1 MRNPYGFRASRRI
14 FSLPRVQGL
23 APANLREFSGILV
36 LFDAYRAYIFTLAAA
51 SSSAI
56 GTDYPEYG
64 SSGHKWL
71 IALAVMLGTTLEVL
85 DTSIVNVALPHMQ
98 GSFSASVDEI
108 AWVLTSYL
116 VANGIMI
123 PMTGWISSRFGR
135 KRYFMTSVAV
145 FVAASGLCGA
155 AQSLDQ
161 MVVFRLIQGAAG
173 AAMVPSSQ
181 AILME
186 TFPPNEQQ
194 LAMATW
200 GMGLMV
206 APIMGPTLG
215 GWITDNW
222 NWRWNFFINLPVGAA
237 AFLMVWTFVHDP
249 PYLRNR
255 RVQGGKTDYAGIML
269 LVIGLGAA
277 QLVLDR
283 GQRSD
288 WFSSPWVVY
297 ATIFSAICLLGLTIN
312 ELRISEPILDLS
324 ILGIP
329 VFSMSVMLMV
339 AMSFALFGT
348 GLLNPIFLQE
358 LMGYSAWKAGLVLA
372 PRGLGTMAS
381 MLIVGQL
388 ARYRYDTRPLIGAG
402 FTLMAI
408 ALWTMAGWNTQV
420 STWTVTWPSL
430 LMGVGMGMIFPTLS
444 ATTLACVSRERVGYA
459 ASLYNMMRNTGAA
472 IGISYMTTVLVNHE
486 QTHQSYLVE
495 HFTVFDAWKMSN
507 AANQAPGARGFDYL
521 PQILT
526 GQKQGLGMVYGMIQ
540 RQAAMLSFNDIY
552 RTLAIVMIILIP
564 TFLLLR
570 RTQSGATPTAH

>member
-1 MRNPYGFRASRRI
+1 LFSEYLLKSTKPNLEKVRRTDD
-14 FSLPRVQGL
+14 S
-23 APANLREFSGILV
+23 S
-36 LFDAYRAYIFTLAAA
+36 LAAA
-51 SSSAI
+51 ASTPIA
-56 GTDYPEYG
+56 TDFPEYG
-64 SSGHKWL
+64 SAGHKWL

-123 PMTGWISSRFGR
+123 PMTGWISGRFGR
-135 KRYFMTSVAV
+135 KRYFLTSVAV

-155 AQSLDQ
+155 ARSLDQ

-222 NWRWNFFINLPVGAA
+222 NWRWNFYINLPIGAA

-249 PYLRNR
+249 AYLRIR
-255 RVQGGKTDYAGIML
+255 RAKRGKTDYTGIIL
-269 LVIGLGAA
+269 LVVGLGLA

-283 GQRSD
+283 GQRAD
-288 WFSSPWVVY
+288 WFSSPWVVWC
-297 ATIFSAICLLGLTIN
+297 TIFAAICIVWLTIN
-312 ELRISEPILDLS
+312 ELRISDPILDLS

-329 VFSMSVMLMV
+329 VFSISVMLMV

-372 PRGLGTMAS
+372 PRGLGTMAA

-388 ARYRYDTRPLIGAG
+388 ARYRYDTRPLIGVG
-402 FTLMAI
+402 FVIMAI
-408 ALWTMAGWNTQV
+408 ALWQMAGWNTDV
-420 STWTVTWPSL
+420 GTWTVTWPSL
-430 LMGVGMGMIFPTLS
+430 VMGVGMGMIFPTLS
-444 ATTLACVSRERVGYA
+444 ATTLSCVSRERVGYA

-472 IGISYMTTVLVNHE
+472 IGISYMTTVLVDHE
-486 QTHQSYLVE
+486 QTHQSYLVG
-495 HFTVFDAWKMSN
+495 HFTVFDAWKMSD
-507 AANQAPGARGFDYL
+507 AAPLMPGTRGFSYM
-521 PQILT
+521 PQMLT
-526 GQKQGLGMVYGMIQ
+526 GQKQGLGMVYEMIQ
-540 RQAAMLSFNDIY
+540 RQAMMLSFNDIY
-552 RTLAIVMIILIP
+552 RTLAIVMVILIP

-570 RTQSGATPTAH
+570 RAQSTSGIAAH

>member
-1 MRNPYGFRASRRI
+1 MSTPHGRPF
-14 FSLPRVQGL
+14 
-23 APANLREFSGILV
+23 
-36 LFDAYRAYIFTLAAA
+36 LAAA
-51 SSSAI
+51 ASTPI
-56 GTDYPEYG
+56 GTDFPEYG
-64 SSGHKWL
+64 SSSHKWL

-135 KRYFMTSVAV
+135 KRYFLMSVAV

-222 NWRWNFFINLPVGAA
+222 NWRWNFFINLPIGAA

-249 PYLRNR
+249 AYLRTR
-255 RVQGGKTDYAGIML
+255 RAKGGKTDYTGIIL
-269 LVIGLGAA
+269 LVVGLGLA

-283 GQRSD
+283 GQRAD
-288 WFSSPWVVY
+288 WFSSPWVVWC
-297 ATIFSAICLLGLTIN
+297 TIFAALCIIGLTIN
-312 ELRISEPILDLS
+312 ELRTPDPILDLS

-329 VFSMSVMLMV
+329 VFTMSVMLMV

-358 LMGYSAWKAGLVLA
+358 VMGYSAWKAGLVLA
-372 PRGLGTMAS
+372 PRGLGTMAA

-388 ARYRYDTRPLIGAG
+388 ARYRYDTRPLIGVG
-402 FTLMAI
+402 FVIMAI
-408 ALWTMAGWNTQV
+408 ALWQMAGWNTDV

-430 LMGVGMGMIFPTLS
+430 VMGVGMGMIFPTLS
-444 ATTLACVSRERVGYA
+444 ATTLSCVSRERVGYA

-486 QTHQSYLVE
+486 QTHQSYLVA
-495 HFTVFDAWKMSN
+495 HFTVFDAWKMSD
-507 AANQAPGARGFDYL
+507 AARLTPGARSFDYM
-521 PQILT
+521 PQMLT

-540 RQAAMLSFNDIY
+540 RQAMMLSFNDIY

-570 RTQSGATPTAH
+570 RAQPVSGMAAH

>member
-1 MRNPYGFRASRRI
+1 M
-14 FSLPRVQGL
+14 
-23 APANLREFSGILV
+23 
-36 LFDAYRAYIFTLAAA
+36 AAA

-64 SSGHKWL
+64 SSSHKWL
-71 IALAVMLGTTLEVL
+71 ITFAVMLGTTLEVL

-135 KRYFMTSVAV
+135 KRYFLTSVAV

-155 AQSLDQ
+155 ARSLDQ

-181 AILME
+181 AILIE

-222 NWRWNFFINLPVGAA
+222 NWRWNFFINLPIGAA

-255 RVQGGKTDYAGIML
+255 RAQGGKTDYTGIML
-269 LVIGLGAA
+269 LVLGLGAA

-288 WFSSPWVVY
+288 WFSSPWVIY
-297 ATIFSAICLLGLTIN
+297 MTIFAAICLVGLVIN

-358 LMGYSAWKAGLVLA
+358 VMGYSAWKAGLVLA
-372 PRGLGTMAS
+372 PRGLGTMAA

-388 ARYRYDTRPLIGAG
+388 ARYRYDTRPLIGVG
-402 FTLMAI
+402 FVLMAVS
-408 ALWTMAGWNTQV
+408 LWTMAGWNTQV

-430 LMGVGMGMIFPTLS
+430 VMGVGMGMIFPTLS
-444 ATTLACVSRERVGYA
+444 ATTLSCVSRERVGYA

-495 HFTVFDAWKMSN
+495 HFTVFNAWKMSN
-507 AANQAPGARGFDYL
+507 AANHAPGARSFDYTH
-521 PQILT
+521 QILT

-552 RTLAIVMIILIP
+552 RTLAIAMIILIP
-564 TFLLLR
+564 SFLLLR
-570 RTQSGATPTAH
+570 RPQTSTTPTTH

>member
-1 MRNPYGFRASRRI
+1 M
-14 FSLPRVQGL
+14 
-23 APANLREFSGILV
+23 
-36 LFDAYRAYIFTLAAA
+36 AAA
-51 SSSAI
+51 SPSAI

-64 SSGHKWL
+64 SSRHKWL

-135 KRYFMTSVAV
+135 KRYFLTSVAV

-161 MVVFRLIQGAAG
+161 MVLFRLIQGAAG

-222 NWRWNFFINLPVGAA
+222 NWRWNFFINLPIGAA

-255 RVQGGKTDYAGIML
+255 RAQGGKADYTGIIL

-288 WFSSPWVVY
+288 WFSSPWVIY
-297 ATIFSAICLLGLTIN
+297 TTAFAALCLVGLTIN
-312 ELRISEPILDLS
+312 ELRVSEPILDLS

-358 LMGYSAWKAGLVLA
+358 VMGYSAWKAGLVLA
-372 PRGLGTMAS
+372 PRGLGTMAA

-388 ARYRYDTRPLIGAG
+388 ARYRYDTRPLIGVG
-402 FTLMAI
+402 FILMATS
-408 ALWTMAGWNTQV
+408 LWTMAGWNTQV

-430 LMGVGMGMIFPTLS
+430 VMGVGMGMIFPTLS
-444 ATTLACVSRERVGYA
+444 ATTLSCVSRERVGYA

-507 AANQAPGARGFDYL
+507 ASIHSPNARGFDYL

-526 GQKQGLGMVYGMIQ
+526 GQKQGIGMVYGMIQ

-552 RTLAIVMIILIP
+552 RTLAIAMIILIP
-564 TFLLLR
+564 SFLLLR
-570 RTQSGATPTAH
+570 RAQAGQTPSAH

>member
-1 MRNPYGFRASRRI
+1 MA
-14 FSLPRVQGL
+14 
-23 APANLREFSGILV
+23 
-36 LFDAYRAYIFTLAAA
+36 AAA
-51 SSSAI
+51 STPI
-56 GTDYPEYG
+56 GTEFPEYG
-64 SSGHKWL
+64 SSSHKWL

-135 KRYFMTSVAV
+135 KRYFMMSVAV

-222 NWRWNFFINLPVGAA
+222 NWRWNFYINLPIGAA

-249 PYLRNR
+249 AYLRER
-255 RVQGGKTDYAGIML
+255 RAKGGKTDYTGIIL
-269 LVIGLGAA
+269 LVVGLGLA

-283 GQRSD
+283 GQRAD
-288 WFSSPWVVY
+288 WFSSPWVTY
-297 ATIFSAICLLGLTIN
+297 CTIIAAICIIGLTIN
-312 ELRISEPILDLS
+312 ELRTPEPILDLS

-329 VFSMSVMLMV
+329 VFTMSVMLMV

-372 PRGLGTMAS
+372 PRGLGTMAA

-402 FTLMAI
+402 FVIMAI
-408 ALWTMAGWNTQV
+408 ALWQMAGWDTDV

-430 LMGVGMGMIFPTLS
+430 VMGVGMGMIFPTLS

-472 IGISYMTTVLVNHE
+472 IGISYMTTVLVDHE
-486 QTHQSYLVE
+486 QTHQSYLAA
-495 HFTVFDAWKMSN
+495 HFTVFDAWKMSD
-507 AANQAPGARGFDYL
+507 AARLTPGARSFDYM
-521 PQILT
+521 PQMIT
-526 GQKQGLGMVYGMIQ
+526 GQKQGLGMVYEMIQ
-540 RQAAMLSFNDIY
+540 RQAMMLSFNDIY
-552 RTLAIVMIILIP
+552 RTLAIVMMILIP

-570 RTQSGATPTAH
+570 RAQPASGMAAH